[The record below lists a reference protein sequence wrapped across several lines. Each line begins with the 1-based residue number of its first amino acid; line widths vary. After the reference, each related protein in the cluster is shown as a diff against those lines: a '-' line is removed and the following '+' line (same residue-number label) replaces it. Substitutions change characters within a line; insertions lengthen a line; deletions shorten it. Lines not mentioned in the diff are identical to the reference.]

1 MKEEKNKDSP
11 SEGQKEEASRTS
23 QEGAESASNGNNNN
37 NNRAPTFSLPTIE
50 GTVEPRL
57 SLFPPQSTVSEEERL
72 ARIRE
77 ISNMPVC

>member
-23 QEGAESASNGNNNN
+23 QEGAESASNGNNN